1 MLTTNWLLEKLKAN
15 SEPCIGTWITLPSPE
30 LVDVICSAGPD
41 FVVIDSE
48 HAPLSLETAQLM
60 TIVCTSRQVSPVFR
74 VPGAM
79 SDRIVPALE
88 IGSHAI
94 QAPNISSANQVEF
107 FVKASRYSPGGSKGL
122 SPYTKACNYSAEFA
136 GRMTQTAN
144 QNTQLIIQV
153 EGAEGISNIDE
164 ILNVPGIDICFLG
177 LYDLS
182 NYLNVPGELDNPDL
196 LKLFSELAKKISDAG
211 IVVGSIAS
219 NKSQLQFLKDAGAR
233 YITYGADCDVVSRA
247 FRNIFESDKKI
258 NYKKRG

>member
-41 FVVIDSE
+41 FVVMDSE
-48 HAPLSLETAQLM
+48 HAPLSMETAQLM

-94 QAPNISSANQVEF
+94 QAPNISSAKEVEF
-107 FVKASRYSPGGSKGL
+107 FVRASHYSPDGFKGL
-122 SPYTKACNYSAEFA
+122 SPFTRACNYSAEFA
-136 GRMTQTAN
+136 YKMTQTAN

-153 EGAEGISNIDE
+153 EGVEGINNIDE
-164 ILNVPGIDICFLG
+164 ILDVPGIDICFLG

-211 IVVGSIAS
+211 IVVGSIAT
-219 NKSQLQFLKDAGAR
+219 NQSQLQFLKDAGTR

-247 FRNIFESDKKI
+247 FRKIFEVDKK
-258 NYKKRG
+258 NKL

>member
-15 SEPCIGTWITLPSPE
+15 SEPCMGTWITLPSPE

-94 QAPNISSANQVEF
+94 QAPNISSAKEVEF

-136 GRMTQTAN
+136 GRMTLTAN

-153 EGAEGISNIDE
+153 EDKASATTASMNE
-164 ILNVPGIDICFLG
+164 
-177 LYDLS
+177 DLVRIQEEDS
-182 NYLNVPGELDNPDL
+182 LVGVYKITMELQDDGTIES
-196 LKLFSELAKKISDAG
+196 LKPLKK
-211 IVVGSIAS
+211 
-219 NKSQLQFLKDAGAR
+219 K
-233 YITYGADCDVVSRA
+233 VVSGLEELIENKKLRIGTM
-247 FRNIFESDKKI
+247 NIRK
-258 NYKKRG
+258 

>member
-1 MLTTNWLLEKLKAN
+1 MLATNWLLEKLKA
-15 SEPCIGTWITLPSPE
+15 SSDPCIGTWITLPSPE
-30 LVDVICSAGPD
+30 LVDVICSTGPD

-48 HAPLSLETAQLM
+48 HAPLTFETAQLM
-60 TIVCTSRQVSPVFR
+60 AMVCTSRQVSPVFR
-74 VPGAM
+74 VPGAR

-94 QAPNISSANQVEF
+94 QAPNISTAKDAEF

-122 SPYTKACNYSAEFA
+122 SPYTRACNYSAEFA
-136 GRMTQTAN
+136 GKMTQTAN

-164 ILNVPGIDICFLG
+164 ILDTPGIDICFLG

-182 NYLNVPGELDNPDL
+182 NYLNVPGDLDNPDL
-196 LKLFSELAKKISDAG
+196 LKLFSDLAKKISDAG
-211 IVVGSIAS
+211 MLVGSIAN

-247 FRNIFESDKKI
+247 FSGIFSPD
-258 NYKKRG
+258 